1 MIHTI
6 ENGKVRATVSTK
18 GAELQSLYSKETERE
33 YMWQAAPE
41 TWPSHS
47 LLLFPACGRV
57 ANSRMLV
64 KGKEYPLMMHGFA
77 KDSEFE
83 TVEKTATSVTLML
96 RDNDDTRRVFP
107 YDFRF
112 VVKFY
117 VEGDT
122 VYQNFNVINDGK
134 GTMYFSLGAHPGFFC
149 PIVLGERPENYV
161 MRFDCPQNIK
171 EFVKDPAT
179 WLLTH
184 ERTTFLDGTDVPLS
198 DSFFDN
204 GPMVLENVHANS
216 VTLLSKESGRFV
228 EMGIKDFPFMCLWG
242 KGGRMQI
249 ICIEPWCGT
258 SDFVDA
264 DFEWEHRY
272 GNESVEAGKTFERQ
286 LYFKL
291 G

>member
-1 MIHTI
+1 MIYTI
-6 ENGKVRATVSTK
+6 ENDKVRASISTH
-18 GAELQSLYSKETERE
+18 GAELQSLYSKDHERE

-41 TWPSHS
+41 TWPNLS

-57 ANSRMLV
+57 ANSRMTV
-64 KGKEYPLMMHGFA
+64 GGREYPLMMHGFA

-83 TVEKTATSVTLML
+83 VLESTETSLSLVL
-96 RDNDDTRRVFP
+96 RANESTKKVFP

-112 VVKFY
+112 VVTFY
-117 VEGDT
+117 LDGDT
-122 VYQNFNVINDGK
+122 IYQKFNVINDGEDR
-134 GTMYFSLGAHPGFFC
+134 MYFSLGAHPGFFC
-149 PIVLGERPENYV
+149 PIVLGERADRYV
-161 MRFDCPQNIK
+161 MRFDRPQNIK
-171 EFVKDPAT
+171 EFTKDPST

-184 ERTTFLDGTDVPLS
+184 DRTTFLDGTDVPIS

-216 VTLLSKESGRFV
+216 VTLLSLESGRFV

-258 SDFVDA
+258 SDFVDT
-264 DFEWEHRY
+264 DFSWENRY
-272 GNESVEAGKTFERQ
+272 GNEHVDGGETFERE

>member
-6 ENGKVRATVSTK
+6 ENGKVRASISTK

-33 YMWQAAPE
+33 YMWQAATE
-41 TWPSHS
+41 TWPDHS

-57 ANSRMLV
+57 ANSRMIV

-77 KDSEFE
+77 KNSEFE
-83 TVEKTATSVTLML
+83 TVEKTATSVSLML
-96 RDNDDTRRVFP
+96 RDNEETRKVFP
-107 YDFRF
+107 YVFRF
-112 VVKFY
+112 VVRFY
-117 VEGDT
+117 VEDDT
-122 VYQNFNVINDGK
+122 VYQEFKVTNDGRD
-134 GTMYFSLGAHPGFFC
+134 TMYFSLGAHPGFFC
-149 PIVLGERPENYV
+149 PIVLGERADSYV
-161 MRFDCPQNIK
+161 LRFDCHQNIR
-171 EFVKDPAT
+171 EFVKDPGS

-184 ERTTFLDGTDVPLS
+184 EQTTFLDGTDVQLS
-198 DSFFDN
+198 DTFFDN

-258 SDFVDA
+258 SDFVDT
-264 DFEWEHRY
+264 DFQWEHRY
-272 GNESVEAGKTFERQ
+272 GNESVEASKTFERT

>member
-6 ENGKVRATVSTK
+6 ENDKVRVSISTM
-18 GAELQSLYSKETERE
+18 GAELQSLYSKQTERE

-41 TWPSHS
+41 TWSNHS

-57 ANSRMLV
+57 ANSRMIV

-77 KDSEFE
+77 KDTEFE
-83 TVEKTATSVTLML
+83 TVEKSETSLTLMM
-96 RDNDDTRRVFP
+96 RDTEKTRAVFP
-107 YDFRF
+107 YNFRF
-112 VVKFY
+112 AVTFT

-122 VYQNFNVINDGK
+122 VYQRFDVINDGEDK
-134 GTMYFSLGAHPGFFC
+134 MYFSLGAHPGFFC
-149 PIVLGERPENYV
+149 PIVLGERADSYV
-161 MRFDCPQNIK
+161 MRFDRPQNIK
-171 EFVKDPAT
+171 EITKDPAT

-184 ERTTFLDGTDVPLS
+184 EKTDYLNGTDIQIS

-204 GPMVLENVHANS
+204 GPMVLENVCANS
-216 VTLLSKESGRFV
+216 VTLLSKESGRFM

-249 ICIEPWCGT
+249 ICIEPWCGI
-258 SDFVDA
+258 SDYVDT
-264 DFEWEHRY
+264 DFQWEKRY
-272 GNESVEAGKTFERQ
+272 GNECVKAGETFVRT
-286 LYFKL
+286 LYFRL

>member
-6 ENGKVRATVSTK
+6 ENDKVRASIATY
-18 GAELQSLYSKETERE
+18 GAELQSLYSKVTERE

-41 TWPSHS
+41 AWPDHS

-57 ANSRMLV
+57 ANSRMIV

-77 KDSEFE
+77 KNTEFE
-83 TVEKTATSVTLML
+83 TVEKSATSVTLMM
-96 RDNDDTRRVFP
+96 RDTDETRRVFP

-117 VEGDT
+117 VEGDR
-122 VYQNFNVINDGK
+122 VYEEFNVINDGK
-134 GTMYFSLGAHPGFFC
+134 DKMYFSLGAHPGFFC
-149 PIVLGERPENYV
+149 PIVLGERADSYV

-171 EFVKDPAT
+171 EFVKDPGS

-184 ERTTFLDGTDVPLS
+184 EQTTFLEGTDVPLS
-198 DSFFDN
+198 DTFFDN

-216 VTLLSKESGRFV
+216 VTLLSKESGRFM

-258 SDFVDA
+258 SDYVDT
-264 DFEWEHRY
+264 DFQWEKRY
-272 GNESVEAGKTFERQ
+272 GNECVDAGKTFVRT
-286 LYFKL
+286 LYFRL

>member
-1 MIHTI
+1 MIYTI
-6 ENGKVRATVSTK
+6 ENDKVRASISTH
-18 GAELQSLYSKETERE
+18 GAELQSLYSKDYERE

-41 TWPSHS
+41 TWPNHS

-57 ANSRMLV
+57 ANSRMTV
-64 KGKEYPLMMHGFA
+64 KGREYPLMMHGFA

-83 TVEKTATSVTLML
+83 VLESTDTSLSLVL
-96 RDNDDTRRVFP
+96 RANESTKKVFP

-112 VVKFY
+112 VVTFY
-117 VEGDT
+117 LEGDT
-122 VYQNFNVINDGK
+122 VYQKFNVINDGEDR
-134 GTMYFSLGAHPGFFC
+134 MYFSLGAHPGFFC
-149 PIVLGERPENYV
+149 PIVLGERADRYV
-161 MRFDCPQNIK
+161 MRFDRPQNIK
-171 EFVKDPAT
+171 EFVKDPST

-184 ERTTFLDGTDVPLS
+184 ERTTFLDGTDVPIS

-216 VTLLSKESGRFV
+216 VTLLSLESGRFV

-258 SDFVDA
+258 SDLVDT
-264 DFEWEHRY
+264 DFCWETRY
-272 GNESVEAGKTFERQ
+272 GNESVDGGETFERE